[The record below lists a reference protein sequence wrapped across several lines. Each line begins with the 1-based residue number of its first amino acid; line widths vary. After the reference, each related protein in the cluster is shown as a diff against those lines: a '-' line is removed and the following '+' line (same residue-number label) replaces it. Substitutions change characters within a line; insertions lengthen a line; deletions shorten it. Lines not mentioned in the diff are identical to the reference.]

1 MTTFEE
7 LAVAAYKTERVI
19 GRRLAKRIGICEEDA
34 LRQILETVAGERSL
48 HEFVSSRMQAKIDA
62 EAKIIAREQDKADR
76 MERKLA
82 SKRPDATA
90 WLAWF
95 DGSTHPNPG
104 KMGIGGLL
112 QSPDGQT
119 VEISFAGGQGNSN
132 DAEYLA
138 LIAVLEAGIRLRP
151 AKLVIY
157 GDSQVVIGEMT
168 MSGGIGARSLR
179 HHFQHAKQLLSQLE
193 SVTLT
198 WIPRKKN
205 SAADTL
211 SQQAIDVTKKI
222 RPHTNGPG

>member
-7 LAVAAYKTERVI
+7 LAAAAYKSERVI
-19 GRRLAKRIGICEEDA
+19 SRRLAKRTGMSEAAA
-34 LRQILETVAGERSL
+34 LRQTLDTVAGDRPLADLMSA
-48 HEFVSSRMQAKIDA
+48 RMQAKIAA
-62 EAKIIAREQDKADR
+62 EEKIIAREKSKA
-76 MERKLA
+76 EKLEQKQA
-82 SKRPDATA
+82 NKRPDASA

-112 QSPDGQT
+112 KSPDGQT
-119 VEISFAGGQGNSN
+119 VEISLAGGHGNSN

-138 LIAVLEAGIRLRP
+138 LIAVLETAIRYRP
-151 AKLVIY
+151 AKLVVY
-157 GDSQVVIGEMT
+157 GDSQVVINEMAVA
-168 MSGGIGARSLR
+168 GGIGARSLQ

-205 SAADTL
+205 SAADAL
-211 SQQAIDVTKKI
+211 SQRAIG
-222 RPHTNGPG
+222 NAN